1 MAGSLEIVV
10 VVFAFAL
17 LAALVALFFIQQKRH
32 AQEND
37 ALRDEGAAL
46 RKASEALRAENS
58 ALREKVAQL
67 QRLCDVARRGVQGAQ
82 KVAAVREKEVAALRK
97 ERTDLRNV
105 GDALRAENAMLRE
118 KRSSLEQLLYAA
130 RDKAEKA
137 GRELAERETKL
148 TSLVKCY
155 QALARQPQPQ
165 ELATGVAV
173 GIGGRHAMELRMLH
187 DGGVLAGARRLDSS
201 VLKDAL
207 AAVPQAL
214 PSLVLAEQVAGT
226 HLMEVVIDGSLVRAA
241 DGAGFRAFAMGPNGI
256 EQQARLFDAGGLQT
270 LAVGTMIWQIAAIAL
285 GQKYLVDI
293 KRELR
298 RIAEGLERVL
308 GFLQGDRRARILAD
322 WRYVQNVV
330 RAAEAGE
337 LAEGTRQELETI
349 ERELTQ
355 AMYSLHADFDAT
367 VRRPLEEGGYG
378 SDVEFASLKKQLDEN
393 RSIFEDM
400 NACIEVRQACCYAAS
415 LFPGSR
421 VLLEQRLEGL
431 RKDTEDF
438 HARAQHVKA
447 HTESQAASITAF
459 WNSEGTLAARRAEV
473 YELVGTFAEAVD
485 QSRLRQ
491 ENRAEQI
498 AAVVAALDKPRKL
511 YVTVQDQKVV
521 EVHEPDVA
529 AG

>member
-1 MAGSLEIVV
+1 MTGSLEVVV
-10 VVFAFAL
+10 VVFALAL
-17 LAALVALFFIQQKRH
+17 LAALVALFFIQHKRH
-32 AQEND
+32 AQESD
-37 ALRDEGAAL
+37 TLRDEEAAL
-46 RKASEALRAENS
+46 RKASEALRAEN
-58 ALREKVAQL
+58 
-67 QRLCDVARRGVQGAQ
+67 
-82 KVAAVREKEVAALRK
+82 
-97 ERTDLRNV
+97 
-105 GDALRAENAMLRE
+105 DALRE
-118 KRSSLEQLLYAA
+118 KRSNLEWRLDAA
-130 RDKAEKA
+130 LDRAEKA
-137 GRELAERETKL
+137 EGELAERETKL
-148 TSLVKCY
+148 TNLVKCY
-155 QALARQPQPQ
+155 QALARQPQ

-201 VLKDAL
+201 ALKDAL

-226 HLMEVVIDGSLVRAA
+226 HLMEIVIDGSLVRAA

-256 EQQARLFDAGGLQT
+256 EQQARLFDVGSLQT
-270 LAVGTMIWQIAAIAL
+270 LAVGTMIWQIAAIAV
-285 GQKYLVDI
+285 GQRYLVGI
-293 KRELR
+293 KRELQK
-298 RIAEGLERVL
+298 IAEGLERVL
-308 GFLQGDRRARILAD
+308 DFLQGDRRARIHAG
-322 WRYVQNVV
+322 WRYVQDVV
-330 RAAEAGE
+330 RAAERGE
-337 LAEGTRQELETI
+337 LAEGTRQQLETI

-355 AMYSLHADFDAT
+355 AMYSLHADFEAIA
-367 VRRPLEEGGYG
+367 RRPLKKDGYG
-378 SDVEFASLKKQLDEN
+378 SDAEFTSLKKQLNEN

-473 YELVGTFAEAVD
+473 YELVGKFAEAVD
-485 QSRLRQ
+485 QSRSRQ

-498 AAVVAALDKPRKL
+498 AAVVVALDKPRKL
-511 YVTVQDQKVV
+511 YVTVQDQKVI
-521 EVHEPDVA
+521 EVHEPGVA